1 MTLAEVIKSVREGY
15 IIGTIEAHQLVD
27 EIDRLTAARS
37 QPDLFDAPESE
48 EPHNV

>member
-27 EIDRLTAARS
+27 EIDRLVAARS
-37 QPDLFDAPESE
+37 QPDLFPGADNKEPE
-48 EPHNV
+48 NA